1 MSRPDLTAA
10 PAPGPAP
17 DSAAASAPLPTAA
30 APRRPRDPRIDAF
43 RGLALVMIFI
53 DHVPGNPYEHW
64 TLRNWGFSDAAE
76 GFFIMSGIAA
86 GIAYS
91 ARFERRQETGL
102 WPAVAPLWSRA
113 WTLYLV
119 QILLTVA
126 TIAIFAAA
134 AAHYAMPELLTKH
147 NLKAVFE
154 SPETVLIALPLLG
167 HQIGYVNI
175 LPSYIVLMLAA
186 PFAILLG
193 LRRPWLLMALS
204 AALWLGAGLWRL
216 NIPNFPGNGGWFLN
230 PLTWQVI
237 FVLGL
242 LIGMRH
248 RHGQR
253 LVPVSRGLFLAAL
266 ALLLLVLAWK
276 EIPGFG
282 KFMNTQMWRLGNAGL
297 PYTFV
302 THSKTFLALPRLLH
316 ILALAYVLSCLP
328 WVLRA
333 CASRA
338 AAPLRLMGQH
348 GLLVF
353 ALGSVLAMAFQAI
366 MDGHGDAPLLGQIL
380 PPLGVLLLYGAAWL
394 AQALR
399 GLNRPRGAAPQPA
412 AEATRQGGI
421 VAPPAV
427 QPAE

>member
-1 MSRPDLTAA
+1 MSRPDSLS
-10 PAPGPAP
+10 PAV
-17 DSAAASAPLPTAA
+17 AAAVAA
-30 APRRPRDPRIDAF
+30 RRPRDPRIDAF

-91 ARFERRQETGL
+91 ARFERRQEAGL

-134 AAHYAMPELLTKH
+134 AAHFAMPELLTKH
-147 NLKAVFE
+147 NLRGVFE
-154 SPETVLIALPLLG
+154 TPESVLIALPLLG

-193 LRRPWLLMALS
+193 LRRPWLLLALS
-204 AALWLGAGLWRL
+204 AALWLVAGLWKL

-242 LIGMRH
+242 VIGMRH
-248 RHGQR
+248 RKGRR
-253 LVPVSRGLFLAAL
+253 LVPVSRGLFFTAL
-266 ALLLLVLAWK
+266 GFLLLVLAWK
-276 EIPGFG
+276 EIPAFG
-282 KFMNTQMWRLGNAGL
+282 KFMNYQMWRLGNAGL

-302 THSKTFLALPRLLH
+302 THNKTFLAVPRLLH
-316 ILALAYVLSCLP
+316 VLALAYVLSCLP

-333 CASRA
+333 CASRV

-353 ALGSVLAMAFQAI
+353 ALGSVLSMACQAV
-366 MDGHGDAPLLGQIL
+366 MDGRGDPPMLGLLL
-380 PPLGVLLLYGAAWL
+380 PPLGLALLYAAAVL

-399 GLNRPRGAAPQPA
+399 DLQRPRPAAPPPQ
-412 AEATRQGGI
+412 TRVGGI
-421 VAPPAV
+421 VA